1 MRFTLQQ
8 PQNNIVISKPIKE
21 IPVISPSPLATS
33 GKNHQSK
40 RCFLCNSQ
48 VGFFLDQIMASS
60 SSHPVLKPEIGGVGC
75 GGGSSGGG
83 GGESSEAAV
92 IANDQLLLY
101 RGLKKPKKERGCT
114 AKERISKMPPC
125 TAGKRSSIYRGVTR
139 HRWTGRYEA
148 HLWDKSTWNQNQN
161 KKGKQVYLGAY
172 DDEEAAARA
181 YDLAALKYWGPGTL
195 INFPVT
201 DYKRDLEEMQNVSR
215 EEYLASLRRKSS
227 GFSRGLSKYRALSS
241 RWDSSC
247 SRMPGSEYCSSVNY
261 GAGDDHAA
269 ESEYGGSFCIE
280 RKIDLTCY
288 IKWWNSHSTRQVES
302 IMKSSEDTKHGCPD
316 DIGSELKTSER
327 EVKCTQ
333 PYQMP
338 HLGLS
343 VEGKGHKGSTISALS
358 ILSQSAAYK
367 SLQEKASKKQ
377 ETSTENDEN
386 ENKNTVNKMDRGKAV
401 EKSTSHDGGS
411 ERLGATLG
419 ITGGLSLQR
428 NVYPSTPFL
437 SAPLLTNYNTID
449 PLVDPILWTSLVPAL
464 PTGLSRNPEVT
475 KTETS
480 STYSFFRPEE

>member
-1 MRFTLQQ
+1 
-8 PQNNIVISKPIKE
+8 
-21 IPVISPSPLATS
+21 
-33 GKNHQSK
+33 
-40 RCFLCNSQ
+40 
-48 VGFFLDQIMASS
+48 
-60 SSHPVLKPEIGGVGC
+60 
-75 GGGSSGGG
+75 
-83 GGESSEAAV
+83 
-92 IANDQLLLY
+92 
-101 RGLKKPKKERGCT
+101 
-114 AKERISKMPPC
+114 
-125 TAGKRSSIYRGVTR
+125 
-139 HRWTGRYEA
+139 
-148 HLWDKSTWNQNQN
+148 
-161 KKGKQVYLGAY
+161 
-172 DDEEAAARA
+172 
-181 YDLAALKYWGPGTL
+181 
-195 INFPVT
+195 
-201 DYKRDLEEMQNVSR
+201 
-215 EEYLASLRRKSS
+215 
-227 GFSRGLSKYRALSS
+227 
-241 RWDSSC
+241 
-247 SRMPGSEYCSSVNY
+247 MPGSEYCSSVNY

-269 ESEYGGSFCIE
+269 ESEYAGSLCIE
-280 RKIDLTCY
+280 RKIDLTGY

-302 IMKSSEDTKHGCPD
+302 ITKSSEDTKHGCPD

-386 ENKNTVNKMDRGKAV
+386 ENKNTVNKMDHGKAV

-419 ITGGLSLQR
+419 ITGRLSLQR

-480 STYSFFRPEE
+480 STYIFFRPEE

>member
-1 MRFTLQQ
+1 MLMVVFF
-8 PQNNIVISKPIKE
+8 I
-21 IPVISPSPLATS
+21 
-33 GKNHQSK
+33 
-40 RCFLCNSQ
+40 F
-48 VGFFLDQIMASS
+48 VGFIKFYPFA
-60 SSHPVLKPEIGGVGC
+60 
-75 GGGSSGGG
+75 
-83 GGESSEAAV
+83 
-92 IANDQLLLY
+92 
-101 RGLKKPKKERGCT
+101 
-114 AKERISKMPPC
+114 
-125 TAGKRSSIYRGVTR
+125 
-139 HRWTGRYEA
+139 
-148 HLWDKSTWNQNQN
+148 
-161 KKGKQVYLGAY
+161 GAY

-261 GAGDDHAA
+261 GAALV
-269 ESEYGGSFCIE
+269 
-280 RKIDLTCY
+280 K
-288 IKWWNSHSTRQVES
+288 VES
-302 IMKSSEDTKHGCPD
+302 ITKSSEDTKHGCPD

-343 VEGKGHKGSTISALS
+343 VEGKRQKSSTISALS

-401 EKSTSHDGGS
+401 EKSTCHDGSS
-411 ERLGATLG
+411 ERLGGATLG
-419 ITGGLSLQR
+419 MTGGLSLQR
-428 NVYPSTPFL
+428 NVYPLTPFF
-437 SAPLLTNYNTID
+437 SAPLLTNYNTMD

-464 PTGLSRNPEVT
+464 PTGLSRNPEVK

-480 STYSFFRPEE
+480 STHSFFRPEE